1 MLILVTGMIIF
12 LGIHS
17 VRIFAESARDR
28 MIDRLGEGRYKG
40 AYSVLSLVGILLVGY
55 GYGQA
60 KIGGLP
66 LWETPGGLR
75 HLALVL
81 VPVAFVLVVSA
92 YVPTGHIKAAVRHP
106 MVLGIA
112 LWALGHLLAN
122 ATAADLVLF
131 GGFLGWG
138 IVDYINA
145 LGRTGPAARPV
156 ARGYGGDIAAVGIGL
171 VLAAIFI
178 GGLHEWLFGVA
189 PIA

>member
-17 VRIFAESARDR
+17 VRIVAEPVRDR
-28 MIDRLGEGRYKG
+28 MIARLGEGRYKG
-40 AYSVLSLVGILLVGY
+40 AYSVLSLIGIMLVGY

-66 LWETPGGLR
+66 LWDPPGGLR

-81 VPVAFVLVVSA
+81 VPVAFVLVTAA

-122 ATAADLVLF
+122 GTAADVVLF
-131 GGFLGWG
+131 GGFLAWA

-145 LGRTGPAARPV
+145 LGRTGAAARPV
-156 ARGYGGDIAAVGIGL
+156 AKGYGGDIAAVIVGL
-171 VLAAIFI
+171 VLSAIFI

-189 PIA
+189 PVA

>member
-1 MLILVTGMIIF
+1 MLILVTGLIIF

-17 VRIFAESARDR
+17 VRIFAEDARHR
-28 MIDRLGEGRYKG
+28 IIARLGESRFKG
-40 AYSVLSLVGILLVGY
+40 AYSVLSLIGILLVGY

-60 KIGGLP
+60 RIGALP
-66 LWETPGGLR
+66 LWEPPGGLR

-81 VPVAFVLVVSA
+81 VPVGFVLVTAA

-122 ATAADLVLF
+122 GTTADLVLF
-131 GGFLGWG
+131 GGFLAWAV
-138 IVDYINA
+138 IDYINA
-145 LGRTGPAARPV
+145 LGRTGAAARPV
-156 ARGYGGDIAAVGIGL
+156 ANGYGGDIAAVVVGL
-171 VLAAIFI
+171 VLSAIFI